1 MRRKDLFLKPVTY
14 IVGIVLGIIC
24 ITGFQ
29 NVFAYQS
36 PGNPQGYVNDFAQIL
51 KSEDEEFLETTL
63 GGVEEG
69 SKVEIAIV
77 TIPELGNE
85 TIETYAVK
93 LFEEWGIGK
102 KGSDNGL
109 LILVAPN
116 EKKVRIEVG
125 YGLEE
130 YITDARSS
138 QIISS
143 DLTPAFKVGD
153 YATGLF
159 SATESIT
166 RYLSIGTSTAVEIGS
181 WKDSNT
187 VTRFITTEFGRN
199 LIGFLIISTWVVMA
213 RTRSW
218 WLGGVLGA
226 GIVAIISSMHILDG
240 VPFGFKVFAVIFA
253 GIIGTIIDYT
263 ISRGGGGGSSGM
275 FLGGFGGGFGGGSSG
290 GGFGGFGGGRSGG
303 GGSSGSW

>member
-1 MRRKDLFLKPVTY
+1 MQRRNFFLRPVTF
-14 IVGIVLGIIC
+14 IVVMVLAIIC
-24 ITGFQ
+24 IAGTQ

-36 PGNPQGYVNDFAQIL
+36 PGSPQGYVNDFADVL
-51 KSEDEEFLETTL
+51 KPEDEKFLETTL

-69 SKVEIAIV
+69 SKAEIAIV
-77 TIPELGNE
+77 TIPALGDE

-138 QIISS
+138 QIIAS
-143 DLTPAFKVGD
+143 DLTPSFKVGD
-153 YATGLF
+153 YASGLF
-159 SATESIT
+159 FATESIA
-166 RYLSIGTSTAVEIGS
+166 RYLSIGTSTEAGD
-181 WKDSNT
+181 WKDSNAI
-187 VTRFITTEFGRN
+187 TRFVNTQFGRN
-199 LIGFLIISTWVVMA
+199 LVGFIVMFLWLIMA

-218 WLGGVLGA
+218 WFGGVLGA
-226 GIVAIISSMHILDG
+226 GITAIIASMHILDG
-240 VPFGFKVFAVIFA
+240 LPFAFKVAAVIFG
-253 GIIGTIIDYT
+253 GIMGTIVDFLVSR
-263 ISRGGGGGSSGM
+263 SRGGGP
-275 FLGGFGGGFGGGSSG
+275 GGFIGGFGGGSSSG
-290 GGFGGFGGGRSGG
+290 SSFGGFGGGRSGG